1 MPNKSSFKMQYIKD
15 KVGLKPFTEEDLVF
29 SNYKDWLNDSKVNK
43 YMYRGKFPLT
53 ENDIQEIFNSI
64 DRKEKIEWA
73 IYYMEDKKGCVH
85 VGNVSLENIDFIN
98 SSAEIIIILGEKDF
112 WNKGIGTIAFGIAIE
127 HGFKKLG
134 LHRLYAGTHEANE
147 GSIRI
152 FKKNNMLFEGRKVD
166 SYKRNNKYSDTVY
179 YYILSTYYFKKDNI

>member
-1 MPNKSSFKMQYIKD
+1 
-15 KVGLKPFTEEDLVF
+15 
-29 SNYKDWLNDSKVNK
+29 
-43 YMYRGKFPLT
+43 
-53 ENDIQEIFNSI
+53 
-64 DRKEKIEWA
+64 
-73 IYYMEDKKGCVH
+73 MEDKKGCVH

-98 SSAEIIIILGEKDF
+98 SSAEIIIILGEKNF

-152 FKKNNMLFEGRKVD
+152 FKKNDMLFEGRKVD
-166 SYKRNNKYSDTVY
+166 SYKRNNKYSDTVHY
-179 YYILSTYYFKKDNI
+179 SILSTDFFKKDSI